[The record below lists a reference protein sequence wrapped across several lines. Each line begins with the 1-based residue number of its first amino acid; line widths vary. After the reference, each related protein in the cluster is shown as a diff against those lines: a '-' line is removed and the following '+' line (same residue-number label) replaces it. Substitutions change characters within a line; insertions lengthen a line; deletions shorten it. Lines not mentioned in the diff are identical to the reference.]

1 LFFATA
7 QSMRDA
13 MVSSVVIAMVDKFSS
28 VDEAQLAMP
37 MSIAQQRR
45 SVVQA
50 IHASVFLRA

>member
-13 MVSSVVIAMVDKFSS
+13 MVSSVVIAMVDKLSS

-37 MSIAQQRR
+37 VSIAQQRH

-50 IHASVFLRA
+50 IHASVFL